1 MRRFVAAC
9 LILALAACGDA
20 KNLFVAK
27 GKVAAQA
34 GDLTLSPERLA
45 EILSGPRG
53 MRITKDAAGY
63 VTSLWVDYAL
73 FAQAAADGR
82 LPRDSASAAKA
93 LWPELAELR
102 TTHWHDTIVARRP
115 PAEPSA
121 LDSLYAGDEVR
132 VFQHILFSA
141 AQTAPPQAK
150 AAARKQAEA
159 TLGRIKS
166 GADFG
171 RLASQLSS
179 DPGSKRDNGY
189 LPPSRRGQF
198 VPQFDSAGWALAPGG
213 LSGVVETQF
222 GYHIIKRPEIGDVRD
237 RLGAF
242 AGQRGGQKSDSVYMD
257 QLARGNKLEVATNAA
272 ADMKAAV
279 QNPEASLTS
288 RKALA
293 TFQGGR
299 LTVAEYLRWVRALP
313 PPYVAQLRAAN
324 DSALR
329 QFARVLALNLLLLRE
344 ADSARMHVT
353 PDEWKQL
360 YARYTDALDTLRADM
375 GFTAADTALP
385 DSAVAAKV
393 AQYFDGL
400 VAGKVRMRPV
410 PSALGSLL
418 RERGNYRVDQV
429 GVSRG
434 FDLAQAKLAKADS
447 GRGGTPGADGAP
459 GMQRAPGGPPVP
471 APSPDSAPAQPE
483 SAGAGSRQ

>member
-1 MRRFVAAC
+1 MYRKLLLVAGV
-9 LILALAACGDA
+9 LLAAACGDA
-20 KNLFVAK
+20 KHMFVGK

-45 EILSGPRG
+45 KILSGPRG

-73 FAQAAADGR
+73 FAQAAADGK

-115 PAEPSA
+115 PVDPSA
-121 LDSLYAGDEVR
+121 LDSLYSGNEVR
-132 VFQHILFSA
+132 VFQHILFGA
-141 AQTAPPQAK
+141 GQTATPKAK

-159 TLGRIKS
+159 TLGRIKG

-171 RLASQLSS
+171 KLASELST

-189 LPPSRRGQF
+189 LPPARRGQF
-198 VPQFDSAGWALAPGG
+198 VPPFDSAGWALGPGG

-222 GYHIIKRPEIGDVRD
+222 GYHLIRRPAIEDVRE
-237 RLGAF
+237 RLTEF
-242 AGQRGGQKSDSVYMD
+242 SLQSGGQKSDSVYMD
-257 QLARGNKLEVATNAA
+257 QLAKVNKLEVAKNAA

-279 QNPEASLTS
+279 QNPEASRTS
-288 RKALA
+288 RKELA
-293 TFQGGR
+293 TFQGGK
-299 LTVAEYLRWVRALP
+299 LTVAEYLKWVRALP
-313 PPYVAQLRAAN
+313 PPYVAQLRVAN

-329 QFARVLALNLLLLRE
+329 QFARVLSLNLLLLRQ
-344 ADSARMHVT
+344 ADSAKVSVT

-360 YARYTDALDTLRADM
+360 YTRYTEAVDSLKSDM
-375 GFTAADTALP
+375 GFAAGDTTLA
-385 DSAVAAKV
+385 DSAVGAKV
-393 AQYFDGL
+393 SQYFDGL

-410 PSALGSLL
+410 PSALGSVL
-418 RERGNYRVDQV
+418 RERGSYKVDEV
-429 GVSRG
+429 GVSRA
-434 FDLAQAKLAKADS
+434 FELAQADIAKNDS
-447 GRGGTPGADGAP
+447 TRGGPGGGP

-471 APSPDSAPAQPE
+471 APAPTPAQPD
-483 SAGAGSRQ
+483 SAGAGSPQ